1 MIDNNVGGNSPLQPP
16 YKAIREYSVKNIK
29 VKLIKKSLRK
39 WKRIVRK
46 LKGKRE
52 YILRIRLT
60 EKEHKKLKLLSEETG
75 FTISDIVRTALSLD
89 RTSRLPRGKRK
100 EITLTDRYLYELNK
114 IGINLNQV
122 VRRINTY
129 RMIDEQALVE
139 LQRIA
144 VAVEEI
150 KERILSELEQ
160 EEELFSFSSRGDTD
174 DSEHIDS

>member
-16 YKAIREYSVKNIK
+16 YKAIKKYSVKNIK
-29 VKLIKKSLRK
+29 IKLTKKSLRR

-46 LKGKRE
+46 IKGKRE

-60 EKEHKKLKLLSEETG
+60 EKEHKKLKLLGKETG
-75 FTISDIVRTALSLD
+75 FTMSDIVRTALSLN

-114 IGINLNQV
+114 IGANINQIARKV
-122 VRRINTY
+122 NTY
-129 RMIDEQALVE
+129 RMIDEQALTE

-144 VAVEEI
+144 NAVEEI

>member
-1 MIDNNVGGNSPLQPP
+1 MIENNVGGDSPLQPP
-16 YKAIREYSVKNIK
+16 YKAIRKYSVKNIK
-29 VKLIKKSLRK
+29 VKLIKKTSRK

-60 EKEHKKLKLLSEETG
+60 EKEHKKLKLLSNETG
-75 FTISDIVRTALSLD
+75 LTISDIVRTALSLD

-100 EITLTDRYLYELNK
+100 EITISDRYLYELNR
-114 IGINLNQV
+114 IGINLNQIA
-122 VRRINTY
+122 RKINTY

-139 LQRIA
+139 LKRIA
-144 VAVEEI
+144 NAVEGI

-160 EEELFSFSSRGDTD
+160 EEEFFSSSSYGDID
-174 DSEHIDS
+174 DSKHIDS